1 MTNQILTGFNDHF
14 IEFVNDILSVFPD
27 NLDILAAKNS
37 FIMIRKANPKLI
49 IQIWNTYVVGKYKNQ
64 IEAGNIDFFIN
75 KDYSDDLI
83 NMDNSKT
90 ITNSIDRLR
99 NPIKL
104 MTEKDRIKSM
114 KYIQNLTKLSS
125 LFNI

>member
-1 MTNQILTGFNDHF
+1 MTSQILTGFNDHF

-83 NMDNSKT
+83 HMDNSKT
-90 ITNSIDRLR
+90 ITTSIDRLR

-104 MTEKDRIKSM
+104 MTQEDRDKSM

-125 LFNI
+125 LFNL

>member
-1 MTNQILTGFNDHF
+1 
-14 IEFVNDILSVFPD
+14 
-27 NLDILAAKNS
+27 
-37 FIMIRKANPKLI
+37 
-49 IQIWNTYVVGKYKNQ
+49 
-64 IEAGNIDFFIN
+64 
-75 KDYSDDLI
+75 
-83 NMDNSKT
+83 MDNSKT

>member
-1 MTNQILTGFNDHF
+1 MTSQILTGFNDHF
-14 IEFVNDILSVFPD
+14 IEFVNDILSVFPN

-83 NMDNSKT
+83 HMDNSKT
-90 ITNSIDRLR
+90 ITTSIDRLR

>member
-114 KYIQNLTKLSS
+114 KYIQNLCKLSEM
-125 LFNI
+125 I